1 VSSQFEYGGTRCS
14 SAEFAL
20 SSPAW
25 TPPADPPTLVLGFG
39 NVLLRDDGT
48 GVRLVELLRS
58 GLGTDAA
65 EFVDGG
71 TLSFSLL
78 NYVEA
83 TDSMLVIDAAD
94 LNDIPG
100 AVRLFEGVSM
110 DEFLQS
116 TRRRTVHEVGL
127 IDLLDM
133 ARLQGCLPSRRALLC
148 IQPQRVDWGETL
160 SAAVEEALPKAAR
173 QARDTLRRWRVT

>member
-1 VSSQFEYGGTRCS
+1 
-14 SAEFAL
+14 
-20 SSPAW
+20 
-25 TPPADPPTLVLGFG
+25 
-39 NVLLRDDGT
+39 
-48 GVRLVELLRS
+48 VRLVEFLRS

-94 LNDIPG
+94 LNDTPG
-100 AVRLFEGVSM
+100 TVRLFEGVAM

-116 TRRRTVHEVGL
+116 TRRRSVHEVGL

-148 IQPQRVDWGETL
+148 VQPLRLDWGENL

-173 QARDTLRRWRVT
+173 LARDTLRRWRML